1 MNKFLLKVRSVAV
14 VTARDLS
21 AKVAANR
28 IVVALMAA
36 LFVSLLPVAAHAQT
50 FSIDTSSLMT
60 SAANIFNGLWPAF
73 AIVAGL
79 SLGLA
84 LVKFIVQAIRTA
96 F

>member
-1 MNKFLLKVRSVAV
+1 MKALLLKVCGMAV
-14 VTARDLS
+14 VMS
-21 AKVAANR
+21 QNR
-28 IVVALMAA
+28 IAVALMAA

-79 SLGLA
+79 SLGIA